1 MEYFRHMKV
10 SHRTWMLTLISVLGI
25 LLISLIF
32 LMERSSE
39 HYYESRIEVDELH
52 DASLT
57 KLNALFLQVR
67 RHEKDF
73 LLRHDEASID
83 KHKAASQDID
93 TLIKNFNNDLA
104 DVDLKDLLVKI
115 QNGYRLY
122 SQSFNSLAQQN
133 RELGLNQDSG
143 LQGKMRSAVHAI
155 EGSLTKTE
163 NAELQVIMLMMRRHE
178 KDFIMR
184 RDASYVTAFEQQ
196 VQLFRKLSPAL
207 FGSSA
212 TYSAIMDN
220 LNLYDA
226 AFHAFAQATFKEG
239 EGRQAVSASFAS
251 VEPVFQQFS
260 DRLAAIRAHHEE
272 EGAAETDRNM
282 KLAIATFVVVVL
294 LLCCLA
300 ILIGRS
306 ISKPILLITSAMK
319 ALTMGNL
326 DIRIP
331 GIGLKNEMGEMASAV
346 EVFRANAL
354 ANQQLEREASDQ
366 RRTADELRSRSER
379 DALVR
384 AQEMQQATEA
394 LGQGLQQLAEGN
406 LTISLSEPFAIGF
419 EPLRQDFNRSVAQL
433 SDTLRSVVDAA
444 RSIDTSAREISDSAS
459 DLSRRTEQQAASLEQ
474 TAAALDQITVNVK
487 SSTGRVQDAQSGAV
501 EAGNSVTQSSRVLSQ
516 MTEAM
521 QLIEKSSQQ
530 IAGIIGVIDEIA
542 FQTNLLA
549 LNAGVEAARA
559 GEAGRGFAV
568 VAQEVREL
576 AQRSSKA
583 AGEIRALI
591 GQSSDHVRGG
601 VVLVSDTTEALRSVE
616 KHIAT
621 INNHMAAIATSAR
634 EQSTGLAEI
643 NVAVNEMDQVTQKN
657 AAMVEEATA
666 ASEMLASESGRLREL
681 ISRFHLGEDAPLRA
695 RAA

>member
-1 MEYFRHMKV
+1 MQYFLHMKV
-10 SHRTWMLTLISVLGI
+10 SHRTWLLTLISILGI
-25 LLISLIF
+25 ILISLIF
-32 LMERSSE
+32 MMERSSE
-39 HYYESRIEVDELH
+39 HYYASRIEIDELR
-52 DASLT
+52 DGNLT

-93 TLIKNFNNDLA
+93 TLMKDFDQDLT
-104 DVDLKDLLVKI
+104 DSDLKNLLAKI

-122 SQSFNSLAQQN
+122 SQSFNALAQQN
-133 RELGLNQDSG
+133 RDLGLNQDSG
-143 LQGKMRSAVHAI
+143 LQGKMRADVHAI
-155 EGSLTKTE
+155 EGSLAKIE
-163 NAELQVIMLMMRRHE
+163 NADLQVIMLMMRRHE

-184 RDASYVTAFEQQ
+184 RDASYVAAFEEQ
-196 VQLFRKLSPAL
+196 VKLFRKISPAAL
-207 FGSSA
+207 GSSA

-220 LNLYDA
+220 LKAYDA
-226 AFHAFAQATFKEG
+226 TFHAFAQATFKEG
-239 EGRQAVSASFAS
+239 DGRQAVSANFAS

-260 DRLAAIRAHHEE
+260 DRLAAIRADDEKE
-272 EGAAETDRNM
+272 AAAETGKIV
-282 KLAIATFVVVVL
+282 KLAVATFCVVVL
-294 LLCCLA
+294 LLFCLA

-306 ISKPILLITSAMK
+306 ISKPILLITDAMK

-331 GIGLKNEMGEMASAV
+331 GVGLRNEMGEMASAV

-354 ANQQLEREASDQ
+354 ANHQLQQEASDQ

-379 DALVR
+379 DAFVR

-394 LGQGLQQLAEGN
+394 LGQGLQQLAAGN
-406 LTISLSEPFAIGF
+406 LTISLSEPFADGF
-419 EPLRQDFNRSVAQL
+419 ESLRQDFNRSVAQL

-444 RSIDTSAREISDSAS
+444 RSIDTSAREISDSAT

-487 SSTGRVQDAQSGAV
+487 SSANRVHDAQSGAA
-501 EAGNSVTQSSRVLSQ
+501 EAGSSVTESSRVMSR
-516 MTEAM
+516 MTDAM

-530 IAGIIGVIDEIA
+530 IAGIISVMDEIA

-591 GQSSDHVRGG
+591 GQSTDHVRGG
-601 VVLVSDTTEALRSVE
+601 VVLVHDTTDALGSVE
-616 KHIAT
+616 RHIGL

-666 ASEMLASESGRLREL
+666 ASEMLARESGRLRDL
-681 ISRFHLGEDAPLRA
+681 ISRFDLGHDVPLRA